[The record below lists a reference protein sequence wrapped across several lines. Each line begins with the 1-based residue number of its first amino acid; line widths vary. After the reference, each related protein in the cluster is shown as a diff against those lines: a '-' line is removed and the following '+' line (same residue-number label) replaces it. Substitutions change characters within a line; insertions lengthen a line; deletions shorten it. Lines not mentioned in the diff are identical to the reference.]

1 MNKGL
6 TSIFKLPPIE
16 AKIED
21 QARAKKKPKE
31 TVKLY
36 MIYFQSIYG
45 NRMWFCFRILTFTL
59 KYRFS

>member
-21 QARAKKKPKE
+21 QARSQKKPKE
-31 TVKLY
+31 TLKLY
-36 MIYFQSIYG
+36 MIYF
-45 NRMWFCFRILTFTL
+45 
-59 KYRFS
+59 